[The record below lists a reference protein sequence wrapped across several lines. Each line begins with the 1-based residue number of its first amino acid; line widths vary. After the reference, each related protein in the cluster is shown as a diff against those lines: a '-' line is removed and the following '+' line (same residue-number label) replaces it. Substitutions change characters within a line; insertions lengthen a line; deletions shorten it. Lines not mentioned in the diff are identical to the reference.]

1 MTNLT
6 DPIFQDADKAR
17 EYFETVRWPNGPYC
31 PHCGNADEDEIVK
44 LTSKKHR
51 AGLYQCRECR
61 EQFTVTVGSV
71 MESSHI
77 PLNKWALGF
86 YLMASSKKGVS
97 AHQLMRTLGIGSY
110 RTAWFMCHRIREA
123 DD

>member
-6 DPIFQDADKAR
+6 DPIFTDADKAR
-17 EYFETVRWPNGPYC
+17 EYFETIRWPNGPYC

-44 LTSKKHR
+44 LTAENTVLGSIS
-51 AGLYQCRECR
+51 AGNA
-61 EQFTVTVGSV
+61 VN
-71 MESSHI
+71 SSLL
-77 PLNKWALGF
+77 PLAQSWKAAISRSTSGPSGF

-110 RTAWFMCHRIREA
+110 RTAWFMAHRIRKP
-123 DD
+123 